1 MMSARALLI
10 AAITT
15 AVIAVSQSG
24 ATADSNGDW
33 ARLVVQYKLVR
44 GAMEPVE
51 PSPVRSA
58 SSFGESAVVNCTLP
72 LLLDLKSN
80 QLQAIPIDGARVGI
94 STADDGKGNKYA
106 LAATADKQLAAYVF
120 ANGKWRI
127 KPLPDALRKALQ
139 AKPEEH
145 LLTGDSG
152 TLVVIASN
160 DTFINE
166 NGKWRTLPA
175 VGAKKEKLCY
185 RWDMSKA
192 VMRDGRLY
200 YGISAGEWGGGVNK
214 VDTTT
219 GATTQVLQDA
229 MQPVSDLK
237 FGPDGKLWFVV
248 GGSHMGFRSAA
259 LYSYDGHK
267 LQCHSRAQGMHIP
280 KVKAEKVLSDP
291 SLLPAAIN
299 DLSRKESSFTKR
311 ENWDLLPSTFT
322 GLDFDST
329 GAPVVSS
336 IPYGLLRFK
345 SEKWEQLTTEWPEA
359 VSPADVVIKS
369 GMAVVPVRHH
379 GIVTFDMNKK
389 TYRFLFPA
397 KP

>member
-1 MMSARALLI
+1 MISARALSI

-15 AVIAVSQSG
+15 AVTLMSQSG
-24 ATADSNGDW
+24 ASADANGDW
-33 ARLVVQYKLVR
+33 ARLVVQYKMVR
-44 GAMEPVE
+44 GAMEPEE

-58 SSFGESAVVNCTLP
+58 SSFGDSAVVNCTHP

-80 QLQAIPIDGARVGI
+80 QLQAVSVDGAQAII

-106 LAATADKQLAAYVF
+106 LAATADKKLAAFVC
-120 ANGKWRI
+120 ANGKWR
-127 KPLPDALRKALQ
+127 KHPLPDELQKALQ

-145 LLTGDSG
+145 LLTGDAG
-152 TLVVIASN
+152 TVVVIAAN

-175 VGAKKEKLCY
+175 AGAKKEKLCY
-185 RWDMSKA
+185 RWDMSRA

-248 GGSHMGFRSAA
+248 GGAHMGLRSAA

-267 LQCHSRAQGMHIP
+267 LQSHCRAQGMYIP

-299 DLSRKESSFTKR
+299 DLSRQESSFSKR

-329 GAPVVSS
+329 GAPVVSA

-345 SEKWEQLTTEWPEA
+345 GEKWEQLTKDWPEA

-379 GIVTFDMNKK
+379 GVVTFDMNKK
-389 TYRFLFPA
+389 TYRFLFPQ